1 MIKECKCEM
10 FIFFKK
16 GCFVPIT
23 VTGLFMKEKMKDE
36 PPVWTYL
43 MELMFYMKLFNNKQS

>member
-36 PPVWTYL
+36 LPVWTYL